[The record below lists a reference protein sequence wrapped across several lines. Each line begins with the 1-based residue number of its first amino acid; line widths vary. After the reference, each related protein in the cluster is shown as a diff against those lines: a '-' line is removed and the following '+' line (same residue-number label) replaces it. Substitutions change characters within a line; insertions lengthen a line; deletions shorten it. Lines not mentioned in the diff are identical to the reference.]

1 MADPATQ
8 ADLRAALAEA
18 VEESD
23 YPTDEKLA
31 ETDEWD
37 FESDDVPAP
46 AAGDGSIPGKDDDEE
61 VVETPEADSVQG
73 SIPETYF
80 GVDLTGI
87 PEEQARAIYESLQQ
101 QDTYI
106 HKLQERLATEPAAPA
121 QEAAPEPQ
129 EAVTDEAL
137 LQALGFDPDDWET
150 QQLAPRI
157 LPLARTVI
165 ELEDKVDQ
173 LANIETTRAVETQW
187 NTQLNDLEATYG
199 KLPFERVKV
208 LQYAIEE
215 QITSP
220 FEAYFK
226 LSAPAKKE
234 VESAVAAARQ
244 TAAKQAV
251 QGGVK
256 PRSSANIGTSIDPK
270 TTSLR
275 DAVKQAMA
283 ETEKE
288 TGLRFKNLFK
298 GGKVRTGNE

>member
-8 ADLRAALAEA
+8 ENLREALAEA
-18 VEESD
+18 LTESE

-31 ETDEWD
+31 DEDPWD
-37 FESDDVPAP
+37 FGVESAP
-46 AAGDGSIPGKDDDEE
+46 AADDGSIPGKDD
-61 VVETPEADSVQG
+61 TEADVDDSEAAETVQ
-73 SIPETYF
+73 SPIPDSYF

-87 PEEQARAIYESLQQ
+87 PEEQARIIYESLQK

-106 HKLQERLATEPAAPA
+106 HKLQERLATEPAAPT
-121 QEAAPEPQ
+121 QENAPAE

-173 LANIETTRAVETQW
+173 LATIETTRAVETQW
-187 NTQLNDLEATYG
+187 NTQLNELEGTYG
-199 KLPFERVKV
+199 KLPFERVQV
-208 LQYAIEE
+208 LRYAIEE
-215 QITSP
+215 NIASP

-256 PRSSANIGTSIDPK
+256 PRSSSNTSAHIDPK
-270 TTSLR
+270 ATSLR
-275 DAVKQAMA
+275 DAVKIAMA

-298 GGKVRTGNE
+298 GKVQTGE

>member
-18 VEESD
+18 VEESEF
-23 YPTDEKLA
+23 PTDEKLA
-31 ETDEWD
+31 EEDEWD
-37 FESDDVPAP
+37 FSTEEVSAP
-46 AAGDGSIPGKDDDEE
+46 AADDGSIPGKDDEE
-61 VVETPEADSVQG
+61 VVEADPEAAEAVQDP
-73 SIPETYF
+73 IPDVYF

-87 PEEQARAIYESLQQ
+87 PEEQARTIYESLQK

-106 HKLQERLATEPAAPA
+106 HKLQARLATEPEASS
-121 QEAAPEPQ
+121 QEATSEPE
-129 EAVTDEAL
+129 VITDEAL
-137 LQALGFDPDDWET
+137 LQALGFDPEDWET
-150 QQLAPRI
+150 QQLAPKI
-157 LPLARTVI
+157 LPLARTVV
-165 ELEDKVDQ
+165 ELEDRVDQ

-187 NTQLNDLEATYG
+187 NGELNQLEETYG
-199 KLPFERVKV
+199 KLPFERVQV
-208 LQYAIEE
+208 LKFAIEE
-215 QITSP
+215 GIASP

-226 LSAPAKKE
+226 LSAPAKRE

-244 TAAKQAV
+244 AAAKQAAT
-251 QGGVK
+251 GGVK

-288 TGLRFKNLFK
+288 TGLKFKNIFS
-298 GGKVRTGNE
+298 GRKVKTEG